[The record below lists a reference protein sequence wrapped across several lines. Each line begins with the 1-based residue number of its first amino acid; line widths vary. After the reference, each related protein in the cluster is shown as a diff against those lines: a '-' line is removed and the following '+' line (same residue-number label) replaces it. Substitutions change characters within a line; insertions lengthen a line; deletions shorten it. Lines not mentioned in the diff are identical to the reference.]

1 VGTTGKICPEDDDQ
15 HVISGILEKGDN
27 LAGSRSKMKD
37 AVESIP
43 ELNPKIRKCP
53 RFCQRPTRIRS
64 PKDFVKTFYLPD
76 SEKTE
81 LK

>member
-15 HVISGILEKGDN
+15 HVISGILQKGDN

-37 AVESIP
+37 GVESIP

-53 RFCQRPTRIRS
+53 RYGDILSEANKNQKPQGFCQNILS
-64 PKDFVKTFYLPD
+64 PRFSD
-76 SEKTE
+76 
-81 LK
+81 